1 VFCTEAVFVMPSAG
15 TPLAFSRFNGDA
27 REAHGGSRMSQMLTA
42 PGLTLLFLGVVVGL
56 GVSFVWILWEIE
68 QISKSHRNSDRFG

>member
-1 VFCTEAVFVMPSAG
+1 M
-15 TPLAFSRFNGDA
+15 L
-27 REAHGGSRMSQMLTA
+27 EAHGGSRMFQMLTA

-68 QISKSHRNSDRFG
+68 QLSKSHRNSDRFG